1 MDYIFLNSAGQ
12 TLFVRSDIEEGHFV
26 RQENTLTATFPFDKS
41 KEIKDG
47 QRIAFRDPAN
57 DSVIQVFEIR
67 NVQNKSVDYSQSI
80 TAEHICISELSDE
93 HINKT
98 EITNKTAGQAL
109 TTALTGTLWS
119 VGTNTA
125 SGTQDADFS
134 RGSVWDAVCTIREN
148 WNVFI
153 SPRIVI
159 SSAGVITGRYL
170 DIAPAQGS
178 YQGLRLSVR
187 KNLYDPCVTYD
198 DSEVLTA
205 LYGYGGTVDKAQA
218 SGDDKQEELTFASVV
233 WTATSE
239 HPAKPSGQTYIEY
252 PEKTA
257 LYGRN
262 GRARFGY
269 YQNGSITDPE
279 VLLQKTWESLKNTC
293 DPKVT
298 IQGTVKDL
306 YRFGYGGKPVTLH
319 QTAIVE
325 IEETGELLNLDVI
338 CCDTDLVNPDNTQ
351 VEIGA
356 YIPNIIYINRE
367 TNKRASGG
375 GGGGGRGQTNEED
388 GTLQTYADLERYNN
402 MIRMVVGTKDGQ
414 NYIQAGQIALSI
426 NEQDAS
432 TRILLQAD
440 VIDIDGIITALE
452 AKTLGVGGLTVEG
465 RSTFKQGA
473 DFEAGLATDSNAP
486 INCGGVV
493 NADSGFT
500 VGGISGDKATWQT
513 ETIPTL
519 SFSSRYNFVY
529 RSNGTDYTALGSV
542 VGSHGTK
549 TIHYLGSATT

>member
-134 RGSVWDAVCTIREN
+134 RGSVWDAVCTIRDN

-170 DIAPAQGS
+170 DIAPAQGT

-205 LYGYGGTVDKAQA
+205 LYGYGGTVDKAHA
-218 SGDDKQEELTFASVV
+218 TGDDTQEELTFASVV

-239 HPAKPSGQTYIEY
+239 HPAKPSGQTYLEY

-306 YRFGYGGKPVTLH
+306 YRFGYGGQPITLH

-375 GGGGGRGQTNEED
+375 GGGGGRGQTNKEDEEIQYYVD
-388 GTLQTYADLERYNN
+388 FFKLDDKVG
-402 MIRMVVGTKDGQ
+402 MVVGTKDGVDYVKADQ
-414 NYIQAGQIALSI
+414 ISLAINQSTGESIALIRATHIIMQGNTTIEDLMSGVAQI
-426 NEQDAS
+426 NILDVKDLYAEQLVVDL
-432 TRILLQAD
+432 TMTAD
-440 VIDIDGIITALE
+440 
-452 AKTLGVGGLTVEG
+452 
-465 RSTFKQGA
+465 SA
-473 DFEAGLATDSNAP
+473 DFTQSVSASGYL
-486 INCGGVV
+486 IN
-493 NADSGFT
+493 
-500 VGGISGDKATWQT
+500 GDNNVATWQT
-513 ETIPTL
+513 ETVPTL
-519 SFSSRYNFVY
+519 TFSSRYNFVY
-529 RSNGTDYTALGSV
+529 RSNGTDYTALGYL

>member
-47 QRIAFRDPAN
+47 QRVAFRDPAN

-67 NVQNKSVDYSQSI
+67 NVQNKSVDHSQSI

-98 EITNKTAGQAL
+98 EITNKTAGEAL

-119 VGTNTA
+119 VGTDTT

-239 HPAKPSGQTYIEY
+239 HPAKPSGQTYLEY

-306 YRFGYGGKPVTLH
+306 YRFGYGGQPVTLH
-319 QTAIVE
+319 QTAIIE

-473 DFEAGLATDSNAP
+473 DFEAGLATDSNAN

-529 RSNGTDYTALGSV
+529 RLNGTDYTALGYL
-542 VGSHGTK
+542 VGSHGSK

>member
-26 RQENTLTATFPFDKS
+26 RQENTLTATFHFDKS

-47 QRIAFRDPAN
+47 QRVAFRDPAN

-134 RGSVWDAVCTIREN
+134 RGSVWDAVCTVRDN

-279 VLLQKTWESLKNTC
+279 VLLQKTWESMKNTC

-306 YRFGYGGKPVTLH
+306 YRFGYGGQPVTLH

-375 GGGGGRGQTNEED
+375 GGGGGRGQTNKED
-388 GTLQTYADLERYNN
+388 EDIQYYVDFFKLDDKVG
-402 MIRMVVGTKDGQ
+402 MIVGTKDGVDYVKADQ
-414 NYIQAGQIALSI
+414 ISLAINQSTGESIALIRATHIIMEGNTTIEDLMSGVAQI
-426 NEQDAS
+426 NILDVKDLYAEQLVVDLTMS
-432 TRILLQAD
+432 AD
-440 VIDIDGIITALE
+440 
-452 AKTLGVGGLTVEG
+452 
-465 RSTFKQGA
+465 SA
-473 DFEAGLATDSNAP
+473 DFTQTVSASGYL
-486 INCGGVV
+486 INGD
-493 NADSGFT
+493 NT
-500 VGGISGDKATWQT
+500 VATWQT

-519 SFSSRYNFVY
+519 SFSNRYNFVY

-542 VGSHGTK
+542 VGSHGSK

>member
-1 MDYIFLNSAGQ
+1 MNYIFLNSAGQ

-67 NVQNKSVDYSQSI
+67 NVQNKSVDYSQTI

-98 EITNKTAGQAL
+98 EITNKTAGEAL

-218 SGDDKQEELTFASVV
+218 SGDDTQEELTFASVV

-239 HPAKPSGQTYIEY
+239 HPAKPSGQTYLEY

-306 YRFGYGGKPVTLH
+306 YRFGYGGQPITLH

-325 IEETGELLNLDVI
+325 IEETGELLSLDVI

-375 GGGGGRGQTNEED
+375 GGGGGRGQNNNEDDEIK
-388 GTLQTYADLERYNN
+388 TYAELVKTNN
-402 MIRMVVGTKDGQ
+402 MIGMVVGTKNGS
-414 NYIQAGQIALSI
+414 NYIKGGEITLAINEDGGTTALIDADCIDIQGIVDDLTAYDITVVQITTTGTATFGGDVYAPGLNITDGGQIDGASYI
-426 NEQDAS
+426 SSDDAS
-432 TRILLQAD
+432 FT
-440 VIDIDGIITALE
+440 
-452 AKTLGVGGLTVEG
+452 TLSVY
-465 RSTFKQGA
+465 
-473 DFEAGLATDSNAP
+473 
-486 INCGGVV
+486 
-493 NADSGFT
+493 
-500 VGGISGDKATWQT
+500 GDEATWQT

-519 SFSSRYNFVY
+519 SFSNRYNFVY
-529 RSNGTDYTALGSV
+529 RSNGTDYTALGYL
-542 VGSHGTK
+542 VGSYDSK

>member
-26 RQENTLTATFPFDKS
+26 RQENTLTATFPFDKT

-47 QRIAFRDPAN
+47 QRVAFRDPAN

-134 RGSVWDAVCTIREN
+134 RGSVWDAVCTIRDN

-170 DIAPAQGS
+170 DIAPAQGT

-239 HPAKPSGQTYIEY
+239 HPAKPSGQTYLEY

-269 YQNGSITDPE
+269 YQNGNITDPE

-306 YRFGYGGKPVTLH
+306 YRFGYGGQPVTLH

-338 CCDTDLVNPDNTQ
+338 CCDTDLVNPDNTR

-375 GGGGGRGQTNEED
+375 GGGGGRGQTNKED
-388 GTLQTYADLERYNN
+388 EDIQYYVDFFKLDDKVG
-402 MIRMVVGTKDGQ
+402 MIVGTKDGVDYVKADQ
-414 NYIQAGQIALSI
+414 ISLAINQSTGESIALIRATHIIMQGNTTIEDLMSGVAQI
-426 NEQDAS
+426 NILDVKDLYAEQLVVDL
-432 TRILLQAD
+432 TMVAD
-440 VIDIDGIITALE
+440 
-452 AKTLGVGGLTVEG
+452 
-465 RSTFKQGA
+465 SA
-473 DFEAGLATDSNAP
+473 DFTHSVSASGYL
-486 INCGGVV
+486 INGNDNV
-493 NADSGFT
+493 A
-500 VGGISGDKATWQT
+500 KWQT
-513 ETIPTL
+513 YTARKVTL
-519 SFSSRYNFVY
+519 SNSFAFRYETSGGASYGTV
-529 RSNGTDYTALGSV
+529 NGRIVTGYSDTVL
-542 VGSHGTK
+542 
-549 TIHYLGSATT
+549 HYLGYPDT

>member
-205 LYGYGGTVDKAQA
+205 LYGYGGTVDNAQA

-233 WTATSE
+233 WTATAE
-239 HPAKPSGQTYIEY
+239 HPAKPSGQTYLEY

-269 YQNGSITDPE
+269 YQNGSITDPN
-279 VLLQKTWESLKNTC
+279 VLLQKTWETLKNTC

-306 YRFGYGGKPVTLH
+306 YRFGYGGQPVTLH

-375 GGGGGRGQTNEED
+375 GGGGGRGQTNKED
-388 GTLQTYADLERYNN
+388 EDIQYYVDFFKLDDKVG
-402 MIRMVVGTKDGQ
+402 MIVGTKDGVDYVKADQ
-414 NYIQAGQIALSI
+414 ISLAINQSTGESIALIRATHIIMEGNTTIEDLMSGVAQI
-426 NEQDAS
+426 NVLDVKD
-432 TRILLQAD
+432 LYAD
-440 VIDIDGIITALE
+440 QLVIDLTMTAD
-452 AKTLGVGGLTVEG
+452 
-465 RSTFKQGA
+465 SA
-473 DFEAGLATDSNAP
+473 DFTHSVSASGYL
-486 INCGGVV
+486 INGNNNV
-493 NADSGFT
+493 
-500 VGGISGDKATWQT
+500 ATWQSA
-513 ETIPTL
+513 TIYT
-519 SFSSRYNFVY
+519 YT
-529 RSNGTDYTALGSV
+529 RSNIRQFMYAPSGDTSNPSTIFGSIIT
-542 VGSHGTK
+542 GYDST
-549 TIHYLGSATT
+549 TIHYLGY

>member
-12 TLFVRSDIEEGHFV
+12 ILFVRSDIEEGHFV

-134 RGSVWDAVCTIREN
+134 RGSVWDAVCTIRDN

-170 DIAPAQGS
+170 DIAPAQGT

-205 LYGYGGTVDKAQA
+205 LYGYGGTVDKAQS

-239 HPAKPSGQTYIEY
+239 HPAKPSGQTYLEY

-306 YRFGYGGKPVTLH
+306 YRFGYGGQPVTLH

-375 GGGGGRGQTNEED
+375 GGGGGRGQTNKED
-388 GTLQTYADLERYNN
+388 EDIQYYVDFFKLDDKVG
-402 MIRMVVGTKDGQ
+402 MIVGTKDGVDYVKADQ
-414 NYIQAGQIALSI
+414 ISLAINQSTGESIALIRATHIIMEGNTTIEDLMSGVAQI
-426 NEQDAS
+426 NILDVKDLYAEQLVVDLTMS
-432 TRILLQAD
+432 AD
-440 VIDIDGIITALE
+440 
-452 AKTLGVGGLTVEG
+452 
-465 RSTFKQGA
+465 SA
-473 DFEAGLATDSNAP
+473 DFTQTVSASGYL
-486 INCGGVV
+486 INGD
-493 NADSGFT
+493 NT
-500 VGGISGDKATWQT
+500 VATWQT

-519 SFSSRYNFVY
+519 SFSNRYNFVY

-542 VGSHGTK
+542 VGSHGSK